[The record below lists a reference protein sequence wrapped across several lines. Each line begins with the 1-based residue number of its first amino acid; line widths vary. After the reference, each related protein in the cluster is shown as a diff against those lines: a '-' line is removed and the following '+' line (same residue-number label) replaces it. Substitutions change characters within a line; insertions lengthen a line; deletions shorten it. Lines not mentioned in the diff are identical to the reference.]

1 VVWALTGFT
10 EIEVQPMTARRKPK
24 NPLNVP
30 HTAFKTRSEKRG
42 PNDAHTILSFC
53 KSNAISESLF
63 YSLKRQGKGPREI
76 DLGGRILITRE
87 AEADWR
93 REREAE
99 TLRKRKAASR
109 RPATA
114 TSNTVV

>member
-1 VVWALTGFT
+1 
-10 EIEVQPMTARRKPK
+10 MTADKPN

-30 HTAFKTRSEKRG
+30 HKNFKKRSERRG
-42 PNDAHTILSFC
+42 PNDAHTIPSFC

-93 REREAE
+93 LEREAE
-99 TLRKRKAASR
+99 TARDKTKANAKRKAAF
-109 RPATA
+109 RPQTSANVTA
-114 TSNTVV
+114 